1 MKKYLLTALILA
13 FTAQINAQSNLVFN
27 QVLNFSLLNGE
38 SATVPEGKAWK
49 IEGGIST
56 GNIIFTSVN
65 QPYGNDLS
73 TTNMGGIPIQSL
85 QSPYWIGAGVT
96 ITKSG
101 NGQNHISILE
111 FNVVAVSSG
120 SGGSSG
126 NTNST
131 NDFSTPGG
139 GQSYGDDYTPGESVT
154 DNDGNVYGTVT
165 IGPQTW
171 TTSNLDV
178 STYRDG
184 TPIPHITDW
193 QEWQNATTGA
203 YTYIAQNESEARG
216 KVYNIWAVMGRND
229 EDPNTPLKEL
239 APDGFRIPSVDEWN
253 ALINFFGGTGYNVG
267 GGSSALNFLKSETG
281 WLYELNGNNESGL
294 NIYPTGYIMGSTSGM
309 ATGTGFSTDYDTNEM
324 LSHTYLFSKTNTNSS
339 FVGYHAISIQD
350 IHNLVW
356 SNIESSGNSYTDG
369 TLYSNGNGG
378 AFIRLIKN

>member
-1 MKKYLLTALILA
+1 KYFLITLIIA

-27 QVLNFSLLNGE
+27 QVLCFELALNTTV
-38 SATVPEGKAWK
+38 TVPEGKVWK
-49 IEGGIST
+49 VEHSVISL
-56 GNIIFTSVN
+56 VADK
-65 QPYGNDLS
+65 QDVDYGLGLNNAIVQS
-73 TTNMGGIPIQSL
+73 TTNRNAIWFTEGTSIRANGNQ
-85 QSPYWIGAGVT
+85 GVV
-96 ITKSG
+96 
-101 NGQNHISILE
+101 SILE

-120 SGGSSG
+120 SGGGSG

-216 KVYNIWAVMGRND
+216 KVYNVWAVMGRND
-229 EDPNTPLKEL
+229 QDPNTPLKEL
-239 APDGFRIPSVDEWN
+239 APDGFHIPSVDEWN
-253 ALINFFGGTGYNVG
+253 ALINFFGGTG
-267 GGSSALNFLKSETG
+267 S
-281 WLYELNGNNESGL
+281 
-294 NIYPTGYIMGSTSGM
+294 
-309 ATGTGFSTDYDTNEM
+309 
-324 LSHTYLFSKTNTNSS
+324 
-339 FVGYHAISIQD
+339 
-350 IHNLVW
+350 
-356 SNIESSGNSYTDG
+356 
-369 TLYSNGNGG
+369 
-378 AFIRLIKN
+378 